1 LEAISRFLDTQHEVI
16 EQVRRVR
23 VRGSLA
29 MAFSRRVLFV
39 AAVDHHTA
47 GNRVASRAR
56 MSPDTSPSCGP
67 LGLAGFDHLE
77 PVAPQRGSAG
87 QPDALEMIYPE
98 ARARQ

>member
-1 LEAISRFLDTQHEVI
+1 
-16 EQVRRVR
+16 
-23 VRGSLA
+23 
-29 MAFSRRVLFV
+29 
-39 AAVDHHTA
+39 
-47 GNRVASRAR
+47 

-87 QPDALEMIYPE
+87 QPDALEMIYPK